1 MSRAL
6 SWQSTSPSLSG
17 TRKTLLWGFVLSI
30 MISRS
35 QSRKPPSIHDW
46 KLHENIASRRS
57 LLAARDL
64 MAGVAKLAEQVMMHD
79 LSPEMWNQIDTTKPE
94 AAIAS
99 LRASL
104 CCREPST
111 RLAVDKVGD
120 TFMLP
125 EEQAAACPV
134 RKLRAEQA
142 VQLKRAFKARVVE
155 WIDTGAGN
163 EKPAVVMRW
172 RYNRS
177 PPSSSASSADSDGG
191 GEEDLIVVSF
201 RGSKTL
207 RDIFLVDAM
216 SPIFHVPVPPAA
228 EEQPP
233 AGSSFSPLLGF
244 RSELPCCSSGV
255 WSAYAGDT
263 SERKGLSPRHR
274 VRACVERLLAETP
287 HCKVVLSGHSLGG
300 CLATVCAYD
309 LLQSSSAVQSAG
321 ITLLCLGGV
330 RFFNEA
336 FQIELARRECEG
348 SLAALHITNRGDVIP
363 RMPPR
368 SKLLPLGGCHGV
380 PPRLHL
386 DPDAADEFA
395 TNYWD
400 GYEFIASDGGE
411 PWVLDPHAHNSHA
424 LFLAGDG
431 TATRSKTVSK
441 LATWPSESLLRL
453 PSRVLPNAPLVSPP
467 ATKPAEVSAAQP
479 EDQSGKDFIYE
490 SVM

>member
-1 MSRAL
+1 
-6 SWQSTSPSLSG
+6 
-17 TRKTLLWGFVLSI
+17 

-155 WIDTGAGN
+155 WIDTGVGN

-233 AGSSFSPLLGF
+233 AGNMSMRQSSLARGTSRASPHPPSSFTQVTAQGVWCTAMTSP
-244 RSELPCCSSGV
+244 SSG
-255 WSAYAGDT
+255 
-263 SERKGLSPRHR
+263 RKNIWTILQQRWQN
-274 VRACVERLLAETP
+274 
-287 HCKVVLSGHSLGG
+287 GG
-300 CLATVCAYD
+300 
-309 LLQSSSAVQSAG
+309 
-321 ITLLCLGGV
+321 
-330 RFFNEA
+330 
-336 FQIELARRECEG
+336 
-348 SLAALHITNRGDVIP
+348 
-363 RMPPR
+363 R
-368 SKLLPLGGCHGV
+368 SK
-380 PPRLHL
+380 
-386 DPDAADEFA
+386 
-395 TNYWD
+395 
-400 GYEFIASDGGE
+400 
-411 PWVLDPHAHNSHA
+411 
-424 LFLAGDG
+424 
-431 TATRSKTVSK
+431 
-441 LATWPSESLLRL
+441 SE
-453 PSRVLPNAPLVSPP
+453 
-467 ATKPAEVSAAQP
+467 
-479 EDQSGKDFIYE
+479 G
-490 SVM
+490 